1 MDGTFEPEKSS
12 MSLGKQNLKKFFIA
26 HLDKVYTAK
35 SHLIT
40 KLPEIAGHVHF
51 TDLKDAIH
59 TTVTDVK
66 KQMARM
72 DIVYDLLETSHTSGT
87 HSGLTGLVDDSF
99 KDIQLHSNHPE
110 LRDMSVLF
118 YLQNI
123 ESMEMA
129 SFQMLQI
136 SSVKLEDKNIKQ
148 LIKENYEEAKAD
160 RTLML
165 LIAAK
170 YITSN

>member
-1 MDGTFEPEKSS
+1 MDETFEPNKESINLEK
-12 MSLGKQNLKKFFIA
+12 QDLKTFFII

-35 SHLIT
+35 SHLIAM
-40 KLPEIAGHVHF
+40 LPQIANHVHF
-51 TDLKDAIH
+51 TDLKVAIKE
-59 TTVTDVK
+59 TITDVK
-66 KQMARM
+66 KQITRM
-72 DIVYDLLETSHTSGT
+72 NMVYDLLGTSSKNGT

-110 LRDMSVLF
+110 LRDLSILF

-136 SSVKLEDKNIKQ
+136 SSVKLKDKKVQQ
-148 LIKENYEEAKAD
+148 LIKENYDEAKGD

-170 YITSN
+170 YITSI